1 MKKILI
7 LGASGFIG
15 RNITKYL
22 VKRGDCHI
30 TAADINNCKTLEEL
44 NISKNFKLI
53 ISDFT
58 KIESFNLLDNHYDEV
73 YHLAAQSYVA
83 YSFEDEFSTF
93 NSNINGTHYMLSAV
107 KEFSNKTKFYF
118 AGSSEMFGK
127 VKESPQ
133 NENTIFYPIVYQKII
148 QM

>member
-73 YHLAAQSYVA
+73 YHLAAIVGVNRTLKNPENVIKTNTLLTINTLDWISK
-83 YSFEDEFSTF
+83 
-93 NSNINGTHYMLSAV
+93 NSVGKIV
-107 KEFSNKTKFYF
+107 F
-118 AGSSEMFGK
+118 ACSS
-127 VKESPQ
+127 
-133 NENTIFYPIVYQKII
+133 
-148 QM
+148 